1 MSSLYRGDERRLGD
15 RILHAL
21 ELALDEDDLETA
33 ELLAK
38 AMETALT
45 RIGGPDSTDLR
56 PPPDGLDAVFERL
69 EAMRHRQICLS

>member
-1 MSSLYRGDERRLGD
+1 MTSLYHGDERRLGD

-21 ELALDEDDLETA
+21 ELALDENDLETA

-45 RIGGPDSTDLR
+45 RIGGPDSTDHRL
-56 PPPDGLDAVFERL
+56 PPAGLDAAFDRL
-69 EAMRHRQICLS
+69 DAMRHRQHCLL